1 VPKNKLFGIQL
12 LQIFSG
18 TNSGT
23 INQANV
29 MVYHEWRFKKELL
42 SKSDRIATNG
52 DIIML
57 NVYESLMMGIVYRNV
72 DICVKAGIAQEDFHL
87 YFWGKVDHQNEQVK
101 GVVKSRLSK
110 ITGVFIMKKK
120 EKNAI
125 FMKVMLWDGWMQ
137 DWQFDDETHTIFGQA
152 SSYHELSEMNPAM
165 AEEYKVLRIVGDN
178 SLEIYDTYE

>member
-72 DICVKAGIAQEDFHL
+72 DICVKAGIAQE
-87 YFWGKVDHQNEQVK
+87 E
-101 GVVKSRLSK
+101 
-110 ITGVFIMKKK
+110 
-120 EKNAI
+120 
-125 FMKVMLWDGWMQ
+125 
-137 DWQFDDETHTIFGQA
+137 
-152 SSYHELSEMNPAM
+152 
-165 AEEYKVLRIVGDN
+165 
-178 SLEIYDTYE
+178 